1 MTWLHRP
8 TSCHDTALSI
18 GTDGHCQF
26 LPEAEPGNA
35 KKKPSQSEGRAVVVW
50 AGGGGHDTGRREVDG
65 QTESVMEA
73 HSSNERKSVERGERE
88 ASTGRGTASR
98 ALTP

>member
-35 KKKPSQSEGRAVVVW
+35 KRSRPKARAEQWWCGQEEGATTR
-50 AGGGGHDTGRREVDG
+50 GGGRWTDRQKV
-65 QTESVMEA
+65 
-73 HSSNERKSVERGERE
+73 
-88 ASTGRGTASR
+88 
-98 ALTP
+98 